1 MSAKSDLLHFEFRMK
16 TSFGFLGSS
25 IVEAMNSSIKRSGLF
40 SIEGTMTLSHSTLL
54 QMKQTELRTEK
65 RDQEL
70 ANSVNQCHRYIKV
83 NIDEYLTKYMV
94 DIAAKN
100 FDARLSYYVRKVSET
115 NFWVMRKDIH
125 DEPERTDEVS
135 PVAKFDKVHVV
146 TVVDQFISCSCGY
159 VNQYMCPCH
168 HVLAVLNK
176 EEYFTYTLYHYRWW
190 KQYDYFYLR
199 RSTENSMMDDPAIVT
214 MKKR

>member
-1 MSAKSDLLHFEFRMK
+1 M
-16 TSFGFLGSS
+16 
-25 IVEAMNSSIKRSGLF
+25 
-40 SIEGTMTLSHSTLL
+40 
-54 QMKQTELRTEK
+54 
-65 RDQEL
+65 
-70 ANSVNQCHRYIKV
+70 
-83 NIDEYLTKYMV
+83 
-94 DIAAKN
+94 
-100 FDARLSYYVRKVSET
+100 RLSET
-115 NFWVMRKDIH
+115 NFWGMRKDIH